1 MYYKKTI
8 VVIISMMML
17 VIASVLPVFAAN
29 TTDTYITGLVV
40 SGGGEVV
47 YSGSRPKDDDSPMY
61 LLIYNSTTYNTT
73 RVKALGT
80 NSTPATSSNS
90 YNCTCTAY
98 GTRVSYVTCYRGI
111 DYSVH
116 SFVDEDGYN
125 RATYSFMNPNSGFQT
140 VNAEWSPD
148 SWNTHVD
155 ATP

>member
-1 MYYKKTI
+1 MKKAIILIITI
-8 VVIISMMML
+8 MIL
-17 VIASVLPVFAAN
+17 ASFSILPVFAAN

-47 YSGSRPKDDDSPMY
+47 YPGSRSKDDDSAMY
-61 LLIYNSTTYNTT
+61 LLIYNTTTYNES

-80 NSTPATSSNS
+80 NSTSATSSNS

-98 GTRVSYVTCYRGI
+98 GTRVSYVKCHRGI

-116 SFVDEDGYN
+116 SFVYEDNYN
-125 RATYSFMNPNSGFQT
+125 RATYSFINPYSGSQT
-140 VNAEWSPD
+140 IYAEWSPD
-148 SWNTHVD
+148 SWNSHVD

>member
-1 MYYKKTI
+1 MKPKKA
-8 VVIISMMML
+8 VNVILSMVIMIS
-17 VIASVLPVFAAN
+17 ASALPVLAAN

-47 YSGSRPKDDDSPMY
+47 YSGSRSKDDDSPMY

-80 NSTPATSSNS
+80 NAISATSSNS
-90 YNCTCTAY
+90 YNCTCIAG

-111 DYSVH
+111 DNSVH
-116 SFVDEDGYN
+116 SFVNEDGYY
-125 RATYSFMNPNSGFQT
+125 RATYSFMNPNSGSQT
-140 VNAEWSPD
+140 VYAEWSPD

>member
-1 MYYKKTI
+1 MQPKRLFILLLSLLILATSTAI
-8 VVIISMMML
+8 PTL
-17 VIASVLPVFAAN
+17 AAN

-47 YSGSRPKDDDSPMY
+47 YSGSRAKDDDSPMY

-80 NSTPATSSNS
+80 NSTSATSSNS
-90 YNCTCTAY
+90 YNCTCIAG

-116 SFVDEDGYN
+116 SYVDEDGYN
-125 RATYSFMNPNSGFQT
+125 RATYSFMNPNSGTQT
-140 VNAEWSPD
+140 VYAEWSPD